1 MNSGKDEYFPLSK
14 GGQQIAP
21 NGLGWIIVDSLDT
34 LMIMNL
40 TTRLTNAREWL
51 STSLNFTQDMD
62 VNAFEVTTR
71 ILGGLL
77 SAHYLSTEFPEFAP
91 IEDDDVGKPGEDLY
105 IELATDLADRLLG
118 AFDSKSRVPYA
129 YVNLETRRGAP
140 SRTDDGASL
149 IAEAAGMQLE
159 MKYIAV
165 LLGEHVFWDAADKVA
180 EAMDGQGVEGLL
192 PAMVHPD
199 SGIVKDPSIGAG
211 NTAYTYYGESINET
225 RNLVPGH

>member
-14 GGQQIAP
+14 RGQQIAP

-40 TTRLTNAREWL
+40 TSRLTNAREWL
-51 STSLNFTQDMD
+51 STSLNFSQNVDI
-62 VNAFEVTTR
+62 NAFEITTR

-91 IEDDDVGKPGEDLY
+91 IDDDDIGKPGEDLY
-105 IELATDLADRLLG
+105 IELATDLADRVLG
-118 AFDSKSRVPYA
+118 AFDSKSRIPYA
-129 YVNLETRRGAP
+129 YVNLE
-140 SRTDDGASL
+140 SRKGGLSRIDDGASL
-149 IAEAAGMQLE
+149 TAEAAGMQLE

-180 EAMDGQGVEGLL
+180 DVMDGQGAEDGLL
-192 PAMVHPD
+192 PASIHPD
-199 SGIVKDPSIGAG
+199 TGTVKDPSISAG
-211 NTAYTYYGESINET
+211 NSAYTYYGDSINEY
-225 RNLVPGH
+225 PEI